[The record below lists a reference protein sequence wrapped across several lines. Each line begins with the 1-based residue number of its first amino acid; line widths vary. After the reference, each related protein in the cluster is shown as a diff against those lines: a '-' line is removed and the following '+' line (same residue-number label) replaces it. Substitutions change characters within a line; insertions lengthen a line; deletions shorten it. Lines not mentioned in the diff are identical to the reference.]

1 MNLRDAGQHSTD
13 LTAPQSSREG
23 GLTSLEGQSLFLSVR
38 FPSGARGQQFK
49 PFDPGG
55 IADAVTAIVR
65 AVLVSNGRLLFGDHP
80 TITPL
85 VLMVASEV
93 DGKGGVDVFQSKWF
107 ERQITDET
115 LALVEAGYGTIHWT
129 PTCAT
134 REDSLH
140 VMRAEMLRS
149 VPALVAGVFV
159 GGMEGTKDEFRQFR
173 KFQPDVPRISIH
185 GPGGAAATL
194 PLDEAKDILGKHVKS
209 RRYPFVAAMMMDRLA
224 SQV

>member
-1 MNLRDAGQHSTD
+1 M
-13 LTAPQSSREG
+13 
-23 GLTSLEGQSLFLSVR
+23 EGQSLFLSAS
-38 FPSGARGQQFK
+38 FPSGARGQRFK
-49 PFDPGG
+49 PVDPGG

-65 AVLVSNGRLLFGDHP
+65 AVLVRNGRLLFGDHP

-85 VLMVASEV
+85 VLMIASEL
-93 DGKGGVDVFQSKWF
+93 DHKGAVDVFQSNWF
-107 ERQITDET
+107 QRQITDET
-115 LALVEAGYGTIHWT
+115 HALVEAGYGTIHWT

-149 VPALVAGVFV
+149 VPALIAGVFI
-159 GGMEGTKDEFRQFR
+159 GGMEGIKDDFRQFR
-173 KFQPDVPRISIH
+173 KFHPKLPRISIH

-224 SQV
+224 SRV